1 MKFIEFIEERYV
13 NLFANDAEREKYK
26 NEVYDLIQASYHS
39 IGGIKG
45 SGFESADAMVKKI
58 PMWKLK
64 KRNGKIVAGALYKDK
79 SGRKSVCSFTDGTKI
94 GKMELAKIMS
104 DDGDRAYKEVSSKAL
119 AFAIKNFGID
129 EIKKQAIS
137 VAEVKRIMSDE
148 EIGKPDKKYIE
159 LYPELADF
167 FYSRKIG
174 NDIETKIAIG
184 TLNITINKK

>member
-13 NLFANDAEREKYK
+13 NLFTNDAEREKYK

-79 SGRKSVCSFTDGTKI
+79 NGRKSVCSFTDGTKI

-104 DDGDRAYKEVSSKAL
+104 VDGNRAYKEVS
-119 AFAIKNFGID
+119 
-129 EIKKQAIS
+129 S